1 MPGDIIMINDQGDER
16 SKLNNSEPQI
26 NRGVELLLR
35 NRRKRE
41 SKPKTFQVKFGKMI
55 SLFRREFH
63 FFIEFHFDIRKKK
76 TLWRTKNGNSIRSN
90 ICNNVHLALFYG
102 RRYNRLVNV

>member
-1 MPGDIIMINDQGDER
+1 MINEEEEER
-16 SKLNNSEPQI
+16 KQLNSSELQI

-41 SKPKTFQVKFGKMI
+41 DLPKVFQLKFGKMI

-63 FFIEFHFDIRKKK
+63 FHFDFHIDIIKK
-76 TLWRTKNGNSIRSN
+76 
-90 ICNNVHLALFYG
+90 
-102 RRYNRLVNV
+102 

>member
-1 MPGDIIMINDQGDER
+1 MPGNIVMIDDQEDAK
-16 SKLNNSEPQI
+16 SKLNKSEPQI

-41 SKPKTFQVKFGKMI
+41 SRPKTFQVKFGKMI

-63 FFIEFHFDIRKKK
+63 FFIEFHFDIRKK
-76 TLWRTKNGNSIRSN
+76 
-90 ICNNVHLALFYG
+90 
-102 RRYNRLVNV
+102 

>member
-1 MPGDIIMINDQGDER
+1 MPGDIIMINDQDDER
-16 SKLNNSEPQI
+16 NKLNNLEPQI

-63 FFIEFHFDIRKKK
+63 FFIEFHFDIRKK
-76 TLWRTKNGNSIRSN
+76 
-90 ICNNVHLALFYG
+90 
-102 RRYNRLVNV
+102 

>member
-1 MPGDIIMINDQGDER
+1 MPGSIIMTRDQGDAKN
-16 SKLNNSEPQI
+16 KLNKSEPQI
-26 NRGVELLLR
+26 NRGIELLLR

-63 FFIEFHFDIRKKK
+63 FFIEFHFDVRKK
-76 TLWRTKNGNSIRSN
+76 
-90 ICNNVHLALFYG
+90 
-102 RRYNRLVNV
+102 